1 MRDEGSADHADAAGG
16 EYPAGFED
24 ESLIFRRG
32 KTGNGM
38 TGGLCRP
45 EMQVLLSPAWGRLF
59 HNLMTKEE
67 EMKKSFIF
75 VFAVLLALTFTWAG
89 TAGAADYKVT
99 WKLASTQSMDHP
111 YMVGAQK
118 FADLMKER
126 TNGRIQTKLYPSNQL
141 GKGEREMTEGIQQ
154 GAIDLLVTSTGPLG
168 GFSPSINILDFPFL
182 FRDFKHVDLV
192 LDGAIGQKLLDD
204 FGKANIKAL
213 AFWENG
219 FRNLTNSKGPVKKV
233 EDGKGLKIR
242 TMENKVHLAA
252 WKAAG
257 LNPTP
262 MAWGEVFTALQQ
274 KVIDGQEN
282 PIAVFYSSKLWDAG
296 QKYFSLSQHVYSPSP
311 FLMSPKAF
319 NALPKEDQQLTVKTA
334 MEVAKFQ
341 RKVNR
346 DGEEAKLQDMAKQGV
361 TVTRDVDKESFK
373 KAMAPIYEQFK
384 DQFSK
389 AEIET
394 IMNAK

>member
-1 MRDEGSADHADAAGG
+1 
-16 EYPAGFED
+16 
-24 ESLIFRRG
+24 
-32 KTGNGM
+32 
-38 TGGLCRP
+38 
-45 EMQVLLSPAWGRLF
+45 
-59 HNLMTKEE
+59 
-67 EMKKSFIF
+67 MKKVFMF
-75 VFAVLLALTFTWAG
+75 VLAVLMALTLTWAG
-89 TAGAADYKVT
+89 TAGAADYTVT

-192 LDGAIGQKLLDD
+192 MDGPIGQKLLDD
-204 FGKANIKAL
+204 FNKANIKAL
-213 AFWENG
+213 SFWENG
-219 FRNLTNSKGPVKKV
+219 FRNLTNAKGPVKKV

-282 PIAVFYSSKLWDAG
+282 PIAVYYSAKLWDAG
-296 QKYFSLSQHVYSPSP
+296 QKFFSLSQHVYSPSP

-319 NALPKEDQQLTVKTA
+319 NALSKEDQQIVLKTA
-334 MEVAKFQ
+334 LEVARFQ
-341 RKVNR
+341 RKFNR

-373 KAMAPIYEQFK
+373 KAMAPVYEEFK
-384 DQFSK
+384 AQFSK
-389 AEIET
+389 AEIEN
-394 IMNAK
+394 IMSAK

>member
-1 MRDEGSADHADAAGG
+1 M
-16 EYPAGFED
+16 
-24 ESLIFRRG
+24 
-32 KTGNGM
+32 
-38 TGGLCRP
+38 
-45 EMQVLLSPAWGRLF
+45 
-59 HNLMTKEE
+59 
-67 EMKKSFIF
+67 F
-75 VFAVLLALTFTWAG
+75 VFAVLIAFTWVG
-89 TAGAADYKVT
+89 TAGAEYKAT
-99 WKLASTQSMDHP
+99 LKLASTQNMDHP

-118 FADLMKER
+118 FADLIKER
-126 TNGRIQTKLYPSNQL
+126 TKGRITVKLYPSNQL

-192 LDGAIGQKLLDD
+192 LDGKIGQKLLDD
-204 FGKANIKAL
+204 FEKANIKAL

-219 FRNLTNSKGPVKKV
+219 FRHLTNGKGPVKRV

-274 KVIDGQEN
+274 RVIDGQEN
-282 PIAVFYSSKLWDAG
+282 PIAVYYSSKLWDAG
-296 QKYFSLSQHVYSPSP
+296 QKFFSLTAHVYSPSP

-319 NALPKEDQQLTVKTA
+319 NAMPKEDQQLVLKTA
-334 MEVAKFQ
+334 LEVAKFQ
-341 RKVNR
+341 RKINR
-346 DGEEAKLQDMAKQGV
+346 DAEEAKLQDMTKQGV
-361 TVTRDVDKESFK
+361 TVTRDVDRDSFK
-373 KAMAPIYEQFK
+373 KAMAPVYSEFSA
-384 DQFSK
+384 QFSK

>member
-1 MRDEGSADHADAAGG
+1 MKR
-16 EYPAGFED
+16 
-24 ESLIFRRG
+24 
-32 KTGNGM
+32 
-38 TGGLCRP
+38 
-45 EMQVLLSPAWGRLF
+45 VLMFG
-59 HNLMTKEE
+59 
-67 EMKKSFIF
+67 
-75 VFAVLLALTFTWAG
+75 FAVLMVLTWTGLA
-89 TAGAADYKVT
+89 AGAEYKAT
-99 WKLASTQSMDHP
+99 LKLASTQNMDHP

-118 FADLMKER
+118 FADLIKER
-126 TNGRIQTKLYPSNQL
+126 TKGRITVKLYPSNQL

-233 EDGKGLKIR
+233 EDAKGLKIR

-274 KVIDGQEN
+274 RVIDGQEN
-282 PIAVFYSSKLWDAG
+282 PIAVFYSNKLWDAG
-296 QKYFSLSQHVYSPSP
+296 QKYFSLTKHVYSPSP

-319 NALPKEDQQLTVKTA
+319 NAMPKEDQKLVLKTA
-334 MEVAKFQ
+334 LEVAKFQ
-341 RKVNR
+341 RKLNR
-346 DGEEAKLQDMAKQGV
+346 DAEEAKLQDMAKKGV
-361 TVTRDVDKESFK
+361 TVTRDVDRASFK
-373 KAMAPIYEQFK
+373 KAMAPVYDEFSA
-384 DQFSK
+384 QFSK
-389 AEIET
+389 AEIDA

>member
-1 MRDEGSADHADAAGG
+1 
-16 EYPAGFED
+16 
-24 ESLIFRRG
+24 
-32 KTGNGM
+32 
-38 TGGLCRP
+38 
-45 EMQVLLSPAWGRLF
+45 
-59 HNLMTKEE
+59 
-67 EMKKSFIF
+67 MKRVFMF
-75 VFAVLLALTFTWAG
+75 VFAALLALTWVGTG
-89 TAGAADYKVT
+89 TAAEYKAV

-126 TNGRIQTKLYPSNQL
+126 TNGRITVRLYPSNQL

-192 LDGAIGQKLLDD
+192 LDGPIGQKLLDD
-204 FGKANIKAL
+204 FSKANIKAL

-219 FRNLTNSKGPVKKV
+219 FRNLTNAKGPVKKV

-282 PIAVFYSSKLWDAG
+282 PIAVYYSSKLWDAG
-296 QKYFSLSQHVYSPSP
+296 QKFFSLSQHVYSPSP
-311 FLMSPKAF
+311 FLMSPKTF
-319 NALPKEDQQLTVKTA
+319 NAMPKEDQQIVLKTA

-373 KAMAPIYEQFK
+373 KAMAPVYGEFSA
-384 DQFSK
+384 QFSK
-389 AEIET
+389 AEIDA

>member
-1 MRDEGSADHADAAGG
+1 M
-16 EYPAGFED
+16 
-24 ESLIFRRG
+24 
-32 KTGNGM
+32 K
-38 TGGLCRP
+38 
-45 EMQVLLSPAWGRLF
+45 
-59 HNLMTKEE
+59 
-67 EMKKSFIF
+67 MKKVIM
-75 VFAVLLALTFTWAG
+75 VGLAILIAIVWVGPAP
-89 TAGAADYKVT
+89 AAEYQAT

-154 GAIDLLVTSTGPLG
+154 GAIELLVTSTGPLG
-168 GFSPSINILDFPFL
+168 GFSPSITILDFPFL

-192 LDGAIGQKLLDD
+192 MDGPIGQKLLDD
-204 FGKANIKAL
+204 FSKANIKAL

-219 FRNLTNSKGPVKKV
+219 FRHLTNDRGPVKKA

-282 PIAVFYSSKLWDAG
+282 PIAVYYSSKLWDAG
-296 QKYFSLSQHVYSPSP
+296 QKYFSLTQHVYSPSP

-319 NALPKEDQQLTVKTA
+319 NALPKADQELTLKTA
-334 MEVAKFQ
+334 LEVAKFQ

-346 DGEEAKLQDMAKQGV
+346 DGEEGKLQDMAKQGV
-361 TVTRDVDKESFK
+361 TVTRDVNKESFK
-373 KAMAPIYEQFK
+373 KAMTPVYSQFPE
-384 DQFSK
+384 FSK
-389 AEIET
+389 AEIEH

>member
-1 MRDEGSADHADAAGG
+1 
-16 EYPAGFED
+16 
-24 ESLIFRRG
+24 
-32 KTGNGM
+32 
-38 TGGLCRP
+38 
-45 EMQVLLSPAWGRLF
+45 
-59 HNLMTKEE
+59 
-67 EMKKSFIF
+67 MKRVFMF
-75 VFAVLLALTFTWAG
+75 VFAVLMALTFTWVG
-89 TAGAADYKVT
+89 TAGAAEYKVDL
-99 WKLASTQSMDHP
+99 KLASTQAMDHP
-111 YMVGAQK
+111 YMLGAKK

-126 TNGRIQTKLYPSNQL
+126 TNGRITVKLYPSNQL

-219 FRNLTNSKGPVKKV
+219 FRHLTNSKGPVKKV

-282 PIAVFYSSKLWDAG
+282 PIAVYYSSKLWDAG
-296 QKYFSLSQHVYSPSP
+296 QKFFSLTAHVYSPSP

-319 NALPKEDQQLTVKTA
+319 NAMPKEDQQLVLKTA
-334 MEVAKFQ
+334 LEVAKFQ
-341 RKVNR
+341 RKINR
-346 DGEEAKLQDMAKQGV
+346 DAEEAKLQDMAKQGV
-361 TVTRDVDKESFK
+361 TVTRDVDRESFK
-373 KAMAPIYEQFK
+373 KAMAPVYSQFSSE
-384 DQFSK
+384 FSK

>member
-1 MRDEGSADHADAAGG
+1 
-16 EYPAGFED
+16 
-24 ESLIFRRG
+24 
-32 KTGNGM
+32 
-38 TGGLCRP
+38 
-45 EMQVLLSPAWGRLF
+45 
-59 HNLMTKEE
+59 
-67 EMKKSFIF
+67 MKKGF
-75 VFAVLLALTFTWAG
+75 VLFFALLAALTFSWTG
-89 TAGAADYKVT
+89 TSGAAEYKVV

-111 YMVGAQK
+111 YMIGAQK

-182 FRDFKHVDLV
+182 FRDFQHVDLV
-192 LDGAIGQKLLDD
+192 MDGPIGQKLLDD
-204 FGKANIKAL
+204 FSKANIKAL

-219 FRNLTNSKGPVKKV
+219 FRNLTNAKGPVKKV
-233 EDGKGLKIR
+233 EDAKGLKIR

-262 MAWGEVFTALQQ
+262 MTWGEVFTALQQ
-274 KVIDGQEN
+274 RVIDGQEN
-282 PIAVFYSSKLWDAG
+282 PIAVFYSCKLWDAG
-296 QKYFSLSQHVYSPSP
+296 QKFFSLTQHVYSPSQL
-311 FLMSPKAF
+311 LMSPKAF
-319 NALPKEDQQLTVKTA
+319 NALPKADQQICVKTA
-334 MEVAKFQ
+334 LEVAKFQ

-346 DGEEAKLQDMAKQGV
+346 DGEEAKLQEMAKKGV
-361 TVTRDVDKESFK
+361 IITRDVDKESFK
-373 KAMAPIYEQFK
+373 KAMVPVYDEFK
-384 DQFSK
+384 TQFSK
-389 AEIET
+389 AEIDN